1 MIEGPKYVRMTW
13 LFPNAAGYSAAG
25 VFLNGDMF
33 VAGADGLLR
42 GFTTP
47 GRALA

>member
-1 MIEGPKYVRMTW
+1 MIQGPKYVRMTW
-13 LFPNAAGYSAAG
+13 LFNAGAAFAAPG
-25 VFLNGDMF
+25 VFLNGDVF

-47 GRALA
+47 RRPMT